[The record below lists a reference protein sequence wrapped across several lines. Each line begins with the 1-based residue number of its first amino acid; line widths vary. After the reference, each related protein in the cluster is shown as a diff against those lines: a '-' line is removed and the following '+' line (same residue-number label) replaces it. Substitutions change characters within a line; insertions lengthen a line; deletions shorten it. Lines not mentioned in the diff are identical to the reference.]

1 MEHIDN
7 DAMRRLICLAQ
18 QGDDHALATIVEN
31 NTGLVWSVVKRYV
44 GKGTDMDDLY
54 QLGSIGLIK
63 AIRNFDVSYDVCFS
77 TYAVPMIAGE
87 IRRFL
92 RDDGIIKISRTVKSN
107 NAKIRNYIDDHK
119 NKTGKEPGICEIA
132 SALCLDNDEVI
143 TALEV
148 KLTCDSID
156 EHENLRVQNVEEEK
170 LLDVLSVRGALN
182 KLEEK
187 EKQLIVLRY
196 YREMTQLEVAKVMGM
211 TQVQVC
217 RSEKKILEKIKKGFD
232 SDI

>member
-1 MEHIDN
+1 MANIDN
-7 DAMRRLICLAQ
+7 DAMLQLVKDAQ
-18 QGDDHALATIVEN
+18 QGDEHALNDLVER
-31 NTGLVWSVVKRYV
+31 NTGLVWSVVKRYM
-44 GKGTDMDDLY
+44 GKGTEPEDLY

-63 AIRNFDVSYDVCFS
+63 AVRNFDMSYDVCFS

-92 RDDGIIKISRTVKSN
+92 RDDGIIKVSRAVKSN
-107 NAKIRNYIDDHK
+107 NAKVRSYIETQK
-119 NKTGKEPGICEIA
+119 NLTGVEPGICEIA
-132 SALCLDNDEVI
+132 NALCLDSDEVI

-156 EHENLRVQNVEEEK
+156 DHENLREHTPTEDN
-170 LLDVLSVRGALN
+170 LLDVLSVRGALDS
-182 KLEEK
+182 LCEK
-187 EKQLIVLRY
+187 DRQLIMLRY

-217 RSEKKILEKIKKGFD
+217 RAEKRILKALKKDFD
-232 SDI
+232 SDF

>member
-1 MEHIDN
+1 MEHIESN
-7 DAMRRLICLAQ
+7 AMRRLICLAQ
-18 QGDDHALATIVEN
+18 QGDEHALATIVEN
-31 NTGLVWSVVKRYV
+31 NTGLVWSVVRRYV
-44 GKGTDMDDLY
+44 GKGTDMEDLY

-63 AIRNFDVSYDVCFS
+63 AVRNFDMSYDVCFS

-92 RDDGIIKISRTVKSN
+92 RDDGLIKVSRTVKSN
-107 NAKIRNYIDDHK
+107 NAKVRSYIEEQK
-119 NKTGKEPGICEIA
+119 NKTGKEPGVCEIA
-132 SALCLDNDEVI
+132 NALCLDNDEVI

-156 EHENLRVQNVEEEK
+156 EHENLRDRNAAEDN
-170 LLDVLSVRGALN
+170 LLDVLSVRGALD
-182 KLEEK
+182 KLEDRER
-187 EKQLIVLRY
+187 QLIILRY

-217 RSEKKILEKIKKGFD
+217 RNEKRILDKLKKGFD
-232 SDI
+232 TDI